1 MRTFGNRILSK
12 VKSPAL
18 VRFWRIY
25 SRDKLG
31 MLGLLI
37 LSGITLLSLLAPY
50 LPLKDPFAI
59 VYRRFLPPSFEHPLG
74 TDHLGRDVF
83 SRVIWGSRTS
93 LVIGFIAAGISA
105 LIGTTLGSIAG
116 YYGGLIDD
124 ILTRIIDIFLMIPAF
139 FLILFI
145 IAVYGSNIIY
155 VMIVIGLLT
164 WPSNARIMR
173 AQVLSIREREF
184 VQAAILMG
192 VSNIKVLIKH
202 IIPNAI
208 HPVIA
213 NSILQAAGAIII
225 EAGISYLGLGDPNAV
240 SWGRIIYE
248 GQSYITSYWWI
259 SFFPGVAIAITVLSL
274 YLVGET
280 LSKIFNP
287 KSMALGG

>member
-18 VRFWRIY
+18 VQFWRIY

>member
-1 MRTFGNRILSK
+1 MRTFGNGILSK

>member
-1 MRTFGNRILSK
+1 LSIKPRLDYKSKFNRFIYL
-12 VKSPAL
+12 
-18 VRFWRIY
+18 WRIY
-25 SRDKLG
+25 SSDKLG
-31 MLGLLI
+31 VAGLVL
-37 LSGITLLSLLAPY
+37 LAGISLTGLLAPY
-50 LPLKDPFAI
+50 LPIKNPFSI
-59 VYRRFLPPSFEHPLG
+59 EYPRFLPPSIEHPLG

-93 LVIGFIAAGISA
+93 LIIGFTAAGISA
-105 LIGTTLGSIAG
+105 LLGVTLGSIAG
-116 YYGGLIDD
+116 YYGGLVDD
-124 ILTRIIDIFLMIPAF
+124 ILTRIIDIFLMIPVF

-155 VMIVIGLLT
+155 VMVVIGLLT

-192 VSNIKVLIKH
+192 VKNSKILLKH

-225 EAGISYLGLGDPNAV
+225 ETGISYLGLGDPNAV

-287 KSMALGG
+287 KSMAVRV